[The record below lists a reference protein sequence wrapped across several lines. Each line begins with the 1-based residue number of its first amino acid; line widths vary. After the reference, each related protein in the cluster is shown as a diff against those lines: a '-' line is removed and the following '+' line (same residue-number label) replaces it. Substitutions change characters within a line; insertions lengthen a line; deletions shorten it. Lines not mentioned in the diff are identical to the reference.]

1 MYRLYGLLMPNAD
14 FTLDEAVRRLA
25 ARFPKYRVTVT
36 NAQITLA
43 SESWEMEFRVL
54 EGPGVQAEHAAI
66 AEKIGGGVDASHVAA
81 CARRV
86 EAWSETPD
94 PEVRHFEEFLAVV
107 EVLKSFQGVVVID
120 PKEPCFM

>member
-1 MYRLYGLLMPNAD
+1 MYRLYGLLMPNSD

-25 ARFPKYRVTVT
+25 ARFPTHRVTVA

-43 SESWEMEFRVL
+43 SDSWEMEFVVG
-54 EGPGVQAEHAAI
+54 EGADIQAEHAAI
-66 AEKIGGGVDASHVAA
+66 AEQIGGEDASHMAG
-81 CARRV
+81 CAQRV

-94 PEVRHFEEFLAVV
+94 PEMQHFEEFLGVV
-107 EVLKSFQGVVVID
+107 EVLKSFAGVLVID

>member
-1 MYRLYGLLMPNAD
+1 MYRLYGLLMPNSD

-25 ARFPKYRVTVT
+25 ARFPTHRITVA

-43 SESWEMEFRVL
+43 SDSWDMEFLNR
-54 EGPGVQAEHAAI
+54 EGPDIQAEHAAI
-66 AEKIGGGVDASHVAA
+66 AEQIGGEDASHLAG
-81 CARRV
+81 CSRRV

-94 PEVRHFEEFLAVV
+94 PEMQHFEEFLGVV
-107 EVLKSFQGVVVID
+107 EVLKSFTGVLVID